1 MDTFLNL
8 LSQITVGAIIAIV
21 ASYITVQLSLR
32 RFYSEKWW
40 EKKAEAYAAILEALH
55 YMKRAFDE
63 DLEAAMAGREVPEDR
78 QAELLKK
85 YREAHDE
92 LKKRIDIGQFVLSDK
107 AAAEL
112 SAFQQQL
119 HNARDTRDWVEYIEG
134 SLGTINDTLKRMR
147 AIAKTDLKG
156 R

>member
-1 MDTFLNL
+1 
-8 LSQITVGAIIAIV
+8 
-21 ASYITVQLSLR
+21 
-32 RFYSEKWW
+32 
-40 EKKAEAYAAILEALH
+40 
-55 YMKRAFDE
+55 MKRAFDE